1 MVKGPTQKE
10 KIWARLE
17 ELGATAKRSLGQN
30 FLIES
35 QIIEKIV
42 EKAHSF
48 NASSLV
54 EIGPGLGSLTEYLN
68 KDQLL
73 LIELDTKFAQY
84 WSAQGYKVIE
94 ADALKLD
101 WKQLGLKDY
110 VLVSNLPYQISARLV
125 VEMSVSGGPSAMVLM
140 FQKEVTDRILSA
152 PSSKDYG
159 YLTVMAQSFWEI
171 KRLCLVSASC
181 FHPRPNVESAV
192 LTFVDKAKDRTHAA
206 LFSEF
211 VKLAFMERRKK
222 LINKLKRY
230 KHAVNWSQL
239 LEALGHNENVRAE
252 ELSVQDFQSLFESSL
267 K

>member
-1 MVKGPTQKE
+1 MVKGLTQKA
-10 KIWARLE
+10 KILARME

-35 QIIEKIV
+35 QIIDKIV
-42 EKAHSF
+42 SKAHSF
-48 NASSLV
+48 KASSLV

-68 KDQLL
+68 KDQLV
-73 LIELDTKFAQY
+73 LIELDTKFAKY
-84 WSAQGYKVIE
+84 WEEQGYKVIE

-101 WKQLGLKDY
+101 WKKFEMQDY

-125 VEMSVSGGPSAMVLM
+125 VELSVTGGPQAMVLM

-159 YLTVMAQSFWEI
+159 YLTVMVQSFWDVQ
-171 KRLCLVSASC
+171 RLCLVSASC

-192 LTFVDKAKDRTHAA
+192 LTFVDKNMDRRHAA
-206 LFSEF
+206 AFSEF

-230 KHAVNWSQL
+230 RQNINWSEA

-252 ELSVQDFQSLFESSL
+252 ALSVLDFQSLFESSL

>member
-10 KIWARLE
+10 KILTRMSELE
-17 ELGATAKRSLGQN
+17 ASAKRSLGQN
-30 FLIES
+30 FLIDA

-42 EKAHSF
+42 SKAHSF
-48 NASSLV
+48 EASALV
-54 EIGPGLGSLTEYLN
+54 EVGPGLGSLTEYLN
-68 KDQLL
+68 RDRLV
-73 LIELDTKFAQY
+73 LIELDSKFAQY
-84 WSAQGYKVIE
+84 WSQQGYQVIE

-101 WKQLGLKDY
+101 WSTLDVSDY

-125 VEMSVSGGPSAMVLM
+125 VDLSVHGGPKAMVLM

-171 KRLCLVSASC
+171 KRLCHVSSAC

-192 LTFVDKAKDRTHAA
+192 LTFIDKKADRVHAA
-206 LFSEF
+206 QFSEF
-211 VKLAFMERRKK
+211 VKLSFMERRKK
-222 LINKLKRY
+222 LINKLKR
-230 KHAVNWSQL
+230 HNSHFNW
-239 LEALGHNENVRAE
+239 LEALESLGHNDNTRAE